1 MSSRHDSRSIGGGRP
16 ACSTLFR
23 AQTPAKLRRCLHQ
36 LDEAAARN
44 GHCGGEDGRFPRGL
58 PAVSSRA
65 APETGMTFR
74 GRLIFRRK
82 FASQGRQGP
91 KRRSRWGPGKGR
103 SGRGVGGGGCKSWLP
118 RARTTGKSGPSLAP
132 TRRGPSSH
140 NTELFKNAQIS
151 ASEILV
157 GLPAADVLQSTT
169 LLKKCKRAESPS
181 ISTEAAQT

>member
-103 SGRGVGGGGCKSWLP
+103 SGRGVLWVQVGRWGGVGATPSARMFVP
-118 RARTTGKSGPSLAP
+118 RERVCTAPPTG
-132 TRRGPSSH
+132 R
-140 NTELFKNAQIS
+140 FKANW
-151 ASEILV
+151 
-157 GLPAADVLQSTT
+157 AAV
-169 LLKKCKRAESPS
+169 
-181 ISTEAAQT
+181 